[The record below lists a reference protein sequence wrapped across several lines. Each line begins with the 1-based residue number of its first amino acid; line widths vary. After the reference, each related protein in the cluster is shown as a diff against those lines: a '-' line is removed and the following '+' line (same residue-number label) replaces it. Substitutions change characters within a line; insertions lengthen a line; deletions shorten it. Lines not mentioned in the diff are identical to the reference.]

1 MIFLFKTDVMIQ
13 ETDSRCIFA
22 STKNITMKTEKE
34 ILEKIKRYEEIKKEL
49 KDELNKNLFDE
60 DINFN
65 YCEVKVAIR
74 TLKWIL
80 D

>member
-1 MIFLFKTDVMIQ
+1 
-13 ETDSRCIFA
+13 
-22 STKNITMKTEKE
+22 MKTEKE

-49 KDELNKNLFDE
+49 KDELNKNPLDE
-60 DINFN
+60 DINFD
-65 YCEVKVAIR
+65 YCEVKTAIR

>member
-1 MIFLFKTDVMIQ
+1 
-13 ETDSRCIFA
+13 
-22 STKNITMKTEKE
+22 MKTEKE

-49 KDELNKNLFDE
+49 KEELDRNPLDE
-60 DINFN
+60 DINWD

-80 D
+80 N